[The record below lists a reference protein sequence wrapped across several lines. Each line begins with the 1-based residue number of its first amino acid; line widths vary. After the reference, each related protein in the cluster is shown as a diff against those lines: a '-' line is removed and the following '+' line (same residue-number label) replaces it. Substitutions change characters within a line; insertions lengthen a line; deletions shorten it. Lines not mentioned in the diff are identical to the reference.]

1 MMPHTLPHV
10 LLAGAGDPA
19 IGAIEDY
26 IAKSGMD
33 IVKARDESF
42 ILTRAANFDLVVINA
57 IAKRIPAMQLLLLI
71 RSQTNVPILALTDPT
86 ASERTVALEYG
97 ADDSISVPC
106 DLRELIARLRALLR
120 RAACKAAA
128 RETTEIRSVRIEPSA
143 RAVWA
148 KGKPL
153 ELTSAEYAVLETL
166 IFDAGKVVSRERL
179 ILASNARTARSLD
192 VHIARVRKKIGR
204 PSPIRTVRGGGYL
217 FCTDTS

>member
-1 MMPHTLPHV
+1 M
-10 LLAGAGDPA
+10 
-19 IGAIEDY
+19 
-26 IAKSGMD
+26 
-33 IVKARDESF
+33 
-42 ILTRAANFDLVVINA
+42 INA
-57 IAKRIPAMQLLLLI
+57 VAKRIPAMQLLRLI
-71 RSQTNVPILALTDPT
+71 RSQTNVPILVLTDAT
-86 ASERTVALEYG
+86 ASERTAALEYG

-106 DLRELIARLRALLR
+106 DLRELIARVRALLR
-120 RAACKAAA
+120 RAAGKAASRDA
-128 RETTEIRSVRIEPSA
+128 TEIRSVRIEPSA

-148 KGKPL
+148 KGKPV

-217 FCTDTS
+217 FCADPA